1 MTQTHLTTSID
12 DHLERVITRSPHDAT
27 RSAAICEF
35 TEPVPYADAW
45 KLQKQLHEDRVAD
58 RRPDTLLL
66 LEHSPVFTA
75 GRTSQ
80 ASHWRCG
87 ETDLHASGPQIHPVD
102 RGGALTYHGPGQ
114 LVGYP
119 ILRLAH
125 YASGPRQYVRL
136 LEDVI
141 IDTLRFWKIH
151 GYRVDKKPGVWVQLP
166 EQEAKI
172 AAIGVRIERA
182 VTLHGF
188 ALNVDMDL
196 SPFSRIVPCGL
207 AGCRVTSMAEAI
219 GSTVPLAAVR
229 SALRQTFSHA
239 FNCEWTSGMS
249 GPLEEMGPAR

>member
-1 MTQTHLTTSID
+1 MNQTYQTTPID
-12 DHLERVITRSPHDAT
+12 GHLERVITRSPHDAS
-27 RSAAICEF
+27 RSAAIYEF

-58 RRPDTLLL
+58 RRPDTLVL
-66 LEHSPVFTA
+66 LEHLPVYTA
-75 GRTSQ
+75 GRTTH
-80 ASHWRCG
+80 ASHWSCR
-87 ETDLHASGPQIHPVD
+87 ETDLHDPGPQVYPVD

-136 LEDVI
+136 LEDAI
-141 IDTLRFWKIH
+141 IGTLRLWKIQ
-151 GYRVDKKPGVWVQLP
+151 GYRVDKKPGVWVQFP

-207 AGCRVTSMAEAI
+207 ADCRVTSMAEAI
-219 GSTVPLAAVR
+219 GSTVSLSAVR
-229 SALRQTFSHA
+229 SALRHIFSHT
-239 FNCEWTSGMS
+239 FNLEWTSVTS
-249 GPLEEMGPAR
+249 GPSEERGPTR